1 MAFRTG
7 GSVVDPNEQI
17 QDVDQKIV
25 QGIKE
30 GKAFHQTGTLE
41 NGPYRSRVLDPVN
54 PQHNG
59 NLFSAYNASVLHTQ
73 VQERGLG
80 SPEFVKS
87 AVLRELG
94 HERKDDTRFEKQYWV
109 APSGS
114 RFAAVGGGNVKTT
127 GAPHAYLHVE
137 SQTTLPTKDFP
148 LKGKLDEKGLVSAV
162 ETVAKLSGVQ
172 LQYGK
177 DDKLVHKDTKSG
189 PAVTVPTPEKFKSRG
204 AWASAVLTG
213 VASAVQRSP
222 RLRSEVEVDAVEMAA
237 VRSENNRRGVAN
249 FRRREAVM
257 DQGGAA
263 PGRGQARV
271 GPQTD
276 LNGYLKVRGDASAAV
291 FTEALTKLAK
301 ERGVTVDLEGRAPQA
316 SYDPATKTFTA
327 AGRGEFSGPAKNA
340 MWKQQALTD
349 LASEVGG
356 KGMAKAVA
364 EVRRGDRYA
373 VVEAVGVGNMSQEP
387 GLGTAEE
394 KARADLV
401 GGIAAKR
408 LAEQVG
414 IRFEPGAM
422 PQADRDRQAAVAEKV
437 GYRSVCNQAE
447 QTKNYLLDVNDRPRT
462 PDRQPSIEHS
472 AAGQSLAVEQARTAA
487 QQPAQPEQARE
498 KTPARAR

>member
-1 MAFRTG
+1 MAFQG
-7 GSVVDPNEQI
+7 GGRVDPNEQI
-17 QDVDQKIV
+17 RDVDQQIV
-25 QGIKE
+25 QGIRE
-30 GKAFHQTGTLE
+30 GKAFHQTQTLE

-54 PQHNG
+54 PQHGG
-59 NLFSAYNASVLHTQ
+59 NLFSAFNASVLHAQ

-109 APSGS
+109 APNGS
-114 RFAAVGGGNVKTT
+114 RFAAVGGGTVKTT
-127 GAPHAYLHVE
+127 GTPHSYLHVE
-137 SQTTLPTKDFP
+137 TQTTLPTKAFP
-148 LKGKLDEKGLVSAV
+148 LKGGLDEQGLVTAV
-162 ETVAKLSGVQ
+162 ERVAKLSGVK

-177 DDKLVHKDTKSG
+177 DDRLVHKDGKAG
-189 PAVTVPTPEKFKSRG
+189 PTVVVPTPDKFGSRE
-204 AWASAVLTG
+204 AWASAALTG

-249 FRRREAVM
+249 FRRREAAR
-257 DQGGAA
+257 DQGGE

-271 GPQTD
+271 AAQTD
-276 LNGYLKVRGDASAAV
+276 LQGYLRVRGDASAAM

-301 ERGVTVDLEGRAPQA
+301 ERGVTLDLEGRSPQA
-316 SYDPATKTFTA
+316 SYDPKTKTFRA
-327 AGRGEFSGPAKNA
+327 AGRGEFRGPDRNA
-340 MWKQQALTD
+340 AWKQQALTD
-349 LASEVGG
+349 LAAAVGG
-356 KGMAKAVA
+356 KGMAKAVD

-373 VVEAVGVGNMSQEP
+373 VVKAVGVGNLRTEP

-408 LAEQVG
+408 LAEQIGV
-414 IRFEPGAM
+414 RFDPGEMA
-422 PQADRDRQAAVAEKV
+422 QADRDRQAAVAEKV
-437 GYRSVCNQAE
+437 GVRSLCTQAE

-462 PDRQPSIEHS
+462 PERQASIAHS
-472 AAGQSLAVEQARTAA
+472 TTG
-487 QQPAQPEQARE
+487 
-498 KTPARAR
+498 

>member
-1 MAFRTG
+1 MAFQG
-7 GSVVDPNEQI
+7 GSRVDPNEQI

-25 QGIKE
+25 QGIRE
-30 GKAFHQTGTLE
+30 GTAFHQTQTLE

-54 PQHNG
+54 PQHSG

-73 VQERGLG
+73 VQERGLD

-94 HERKDDTRFEKQYWV
+94 HERKEDTRFEKQYWV
-109 APSGS
+109 APNGS
-114 RFAAVGGGNVKTT
+114 RFAAVGGGTVKTT
-127 GAPHAYLHVE
+127 GTAHSYLHVE
-137 SQTTLPTKDFP
+137 TQTTLPTKAFP
-148 LKGKLDEKGLVSAV
+148 LKGRLDEKGLVTAV
-162 ETVAKLSGVQ
+162 ERVAKLSGVK

-177 DDKLVHKDTKSG
+177 DDRLVHKDGKAG
-189 PAVTVPTPEKFKSRG
+189 PTVVVPTPDKFKSRE
-204 AWASAVLTG
+204 AWASAALTG
-213 VASAVQRSP
+213 VASAVQRSA

-249 FRRREAVM
+249 FRRREAAR
-257 DQGGAA
+257 DQGGE

-271 GPQTD
+271 AAQTD
-276 LNGYLKVRGDASAAV
+276 LQGYLRVRGDASAAV

-301 ERGVTVDLEGRAPQA
+301 ERGVTLDLEGRNPQA
-316 SYDPATKTFTA
+316 SYDAKTKTFTA
-327 AGRGEFSGPAKNA
+327 AGRGEFRGPQRNA
-340 MWKQQALTD
+340 AWKQQALSD
-349 LASEVGG
+349 LASAVGG
-356 KGMAKAVA
+356 KGMAKAVD

-373 VVEAVGVGNMSQEP
+373 VAKAVGVGNLQPEP

-414 IRFEPGAM
+414 IRYGPGEMA
-422 PQADRDRQAAVAEKV
+422 QADRDRQAAVAEKV
-437 GYRSVCNQAE
+437 GYRSLCAQAE

-462 PDRQPSIEHS
+462 PERQASIAHS
-472 AAGQSLAVEQARTAA
+472 ASGQSLEVEQARTAA
-487 QQPAQPEQARE
+487 RQPGQERAPEKSQPRS
-498 KTPARAR
+498 R

>member
-1 MAFRTG
+1 MAFQGESR
-7 GSVVDPNEQI
+7 VDPNEQI

-25 QGIKE
+25 QGIRE
-30 GKAFHQTGTLE
+30 GKAFHQTQTLE

-54 PQHNG
+54 PQHSG

-94 HERKDDTRFEKQYWV
+94 HERKEDTRFEKQYWV
-109 APSGS
+109 APNGS
-114 RFAAVGGGNVKTT
+114 RFAAVGGGTVKTT
-127 GAPHAYLHVE
+127 GTAHSYLHVE
-137 SQTTLPTKDFP
+137 TQTTLPTKAFP
-148 LKGKLDEKGLVSAV
+148 LKGRLDEKGLVTAV
-162 ETVAKLSGVQ
+162 ERVAKLSGVK

-177 DDKLVHKDTKSG
+177 DDRLVHKDGKAG
-189 PAVTVPTPEKFKSRG
+189 PTVVVPTPDKFKNRE
-204 AWASAVLTG
+204 AWASAALTG
-213 VASAVQRSP
+213 VASAVQRSA

-249 FRRREAVM
+249 FRRREAAR
-257 DQGGAA
+257 DQGGE

-276 LNGYLKVRGDASAAV
+276 LNGYLRVRGDASAAV

-301 ERGVTVDLEGRAPQA
+301 ERGVTLDLEGRNPQA
-316 SYDPATKTFTA
+316 SYDAKTKTFTA
-327 AGRGEFSGPAKNA
+327 AGRGEFSGPQRNA
-340 MWKQQALTD
+340 AWKQQALSD
-349 LASEVGG
+349 LASAVGG
-356 KGMAKAVA
+356 KGMAKAVD

-373 VVEAVGVGNMSQEP
+373 VAKAVGVGNLRQEP

-414 IRFEPGAM
+414 IRYDPGEMA
-422 PQADRDRQAAVAEKV
+422 QADRDRQAAVAEKV
-437 GYRSVCNQAE
+437 GYRSLCAQAE

-462 PDRQPSIEHS
+462 PERQASIAHS
-472 AAGQSLAVEQARTAA
+472 ASGQSLEVEQARTAA
-487 QQPAQPEQARE
+487 RQPGQERAPEKSQPRS
-498 KTPARAR
+498 R

>member
-1 MAFRTG
+1 MAFQG
-7 GSVVDPNEQI
+7 GSRVDPNEQI

-25 QGIKE
+25 QGIRE
-30 GKAFHQTGTLE
+30 GKAFHQTQTLE

-54 PQHNG
+54 PQHSG

-94 HERKDDTRFEKQYWV
+94 HERKEDTRFEKQYWV
-109 APSGS
+109 APNGS
-114 RFAAVGGGNVKTT
+114 RFAAVGGGTVKTT
-127 GAPHAYLHVE
+127 GTAHSYLHVE
-137 SQTTLPTKDFP
+137 TQTTLPTKAFP
-148 LKGKLDEKGLVSAV
+148 LKGRLDEKGLVTAV
-162 ETVAKLSGVQ
+162 ERVAKLSGVK

-177 DDKLVHKDTKSG
+177 DDRLVHKDGKAG
-189 PAVTVPTPEKFKSRG
+189 PTVVVPTPDKFKNRE
-204 AWASAVLTG
+204 AWASAALTG
-213 VASAVQRSP
+213 VASAVQRSA

-249 FRRREAVM
+249 FRRREAAR
-257 DQGGAA
+257 DQGGE

-276 LNGYLKVRGDASAAV
+276 LNGYLRVRGDASAAV

-301 ERGVTVDLEGRAPQA
+301 ERGVTLDLEGRNPQA
-316 SYDPATKTFTA
+316 SYDAKTKTFTA
-327 AGRGEFSGPAKNA
+327 AGRGEFRGPQRNA
-340 MWKQQALTD
+340 AWKQQALSD
-349 LASEVGG
+349 LASAVGG
-356 KGMAKAVA
+356 KGMAKAVD

-373 VVEAVGVGNMSQEP
+373 VAKAVGVGNLRQEP

-414 IRFEPGAM
+414 IRYDPGEMA
-422 PQADRDRQAAVAEKV
+422 QADRDRQAAVAEKV
-437 GYRSVCNQAE
+437 GYRSLCAQAE

-462 PDRQPSIEHS
+462 PERQASIAHS
-472 AAGQSLAVEQARTAA
+472 ASGQSLDMEQARTAA
-487 QQPAQPEQARE
+487 RQPGQERAQE
-498 KTPARAR
+498 KSQPRSR

>member
-1 MAFRTG
+1 MAFQG
-7 GSVVDPNEQI
+7 GSRVDPNEQI

-25 QGIKE
+25 QGIRE
-30 GKAFHQTGTLE
+30 GKAFHQTQTLE

-54 PQHNG
+54 PQHSG

-94 HERKDDTRFEKQYWV
+94 HERKEDTRFEKQYWV
-109 APSGS
+109 APNGS
-114 RFAAVGGGNVKTT
+114 RFAAVGGGTVKTT
-127 GAPHAYLHVE
+127 GTAHSYLHVE
-137 SQTTLPTKDFP
+137 TQTTLPTKAFP
-148 LKGKLDEKGLVSAV
+148 LKGRLDEKGLVTAV
-162 ETVAKLSGVQ
+162 ERVAKLSGVK

-177 DDKLVHKDTKSG
+177 DDRLVHKDGKAG
-189 PAVTVPTPEKFKSRG
+189 PTVVVPTPDKFKNRE
-204 AWASAVLTG
+204 AWASAALTG
-213 VASAVQRSP
+213 VASAVQRSA

-249 FRRREAVM
+249 FRWREAAR
-257 DQGGAA
+257 DQGGE

-276 LNGYLKVRGDASAAV
+276 LNGYLRVRGDASAAV

-301 ERGVTVDLEGRAPQA
+301 ERGVTLDLEGRNPQA
-316 SYDPATKTFTA
+316 SYDAKTKTFTA
-327 AGRGEFSGPAKNA
+327 AGRGEFRGPERNA
-340 MWKQQALTD
+340 AWKQQALSD
-349 LASEVGG
+349 LASAVGG
-356 KGMAKAVA
+356 KGMAKAVD

-373 VVEAVGVGNMSQEP
+373 VAKAVGVGNLRQEP

-414 IRFEPGAM
+414 IRYDPGEMA
-422 PQADRDRQAAVAEKV
+422 QADRDRQAAVAEKV
-437 GYRSVCNQAE
+437 GYRSLCAQAE

-462 PDRQPSIEHS
+462 PERQASIAHS
-472 AAGQSLAVEQARTAA
+472 ASGQSLEVEQARTAA
-487 QQPAQPEQARE
+487 RQPGQERAPEKSQPRS
-498 KTPARAR
+498 R